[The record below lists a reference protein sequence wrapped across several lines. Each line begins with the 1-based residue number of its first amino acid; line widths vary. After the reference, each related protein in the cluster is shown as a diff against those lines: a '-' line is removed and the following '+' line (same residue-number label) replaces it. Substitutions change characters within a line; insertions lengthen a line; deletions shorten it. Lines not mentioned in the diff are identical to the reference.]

1 MKSLGIKELQ
11 TNPASLTRALEAHE
25 YTLIT
30 RHSKPIGIALSFDD
44 GILTNGVKTA
54 ILLDAYKS
62 SAISLGQFCN
72 ALSISKMKAMKMLSL
87 MNIDVVDYD
96 FDDDIKAINNL
107 L

>member
-1 MKSLGIKELQ
+1 MNSLGIKDLQ
-11 TNPASLTRALEAHE
+11 TNPARLTRALEAHE

-44 GILTNGVKTA
+44 EILNSGMKTA

-62 SAISLGQFCN
+62 SAISLGQFCR
-72 ALSISKMKAMKMLSL
+72 ALSISNKKAMKMLSL

-96 FDDDIKAINNL
+96 FNDDLKTINNL

>member
-1 MKSLGIKELQ
+1 MNSLGIKDLQ
-11 TNPASLTRALEAHE
+11 TNPARLTRALEAHE

-44 GILTNGVKTA
+44 EILNSGVKTA

-62 SAISLGQFCN
+62 SAISLGQFCK
-72 ALSISKMKAMKMLSL
+72 ALGISKKKAMKMLSL
-87 MNIDVVDYD
+87 MNIDVIDYD
-96 FDDDIKAINNL
+96 FNDDLKTINNL